1 MRRRDDLVYVQFN
14 GRMIGKRK
22 KYSSSSDVLLG
33 EDAPN
38 KPLKGLVSIVT
49 SDKKFQHT
57 NFLTKFHLPKV
68 LHSPATA
75 PEKSLDDPQV

>member
-33 EDAPN
+33 ESRLYISKKIRADRPS
-38 KPLKGLVSIVT
+38 PSWFFIFRHLGL
-49 SDKKFQHT
+49 
-57 NFLTKFHLPKV
+57 
-68 LHSPATA
+68 
-75 PEKSLDDPQV
+75 